1 MAYHRIT
8 PVAPG
13 PYIDLLKEN
22 IANAKR
28 PDTVVDI
35 KGPKWSITV
44 FQSVYR
50 SLRFYND
57 REVLESMLESYQ
69 NGYEAIGLN
78 CFYDPCLEVAREM
91 MNIPIVGPA
100 QSSMLIA
107 SLMGAKFGIVTF
119 HPKAIPDYENMIRF
133 YGFDNKALN
142 RPVRSLRQSFDKQME
157 GVTNPQP
164 TIEDF
169 REVATELVRDGAEVI
184 IPGCLILSPILV
196 KGKVAEVESVP
207 VLDVVSVVIKF
218 AEFMN
223 EMVKAGLPIISRRG
237 LYQGPDRNLVDEV
250 RGHFRI

>member
-1 MAYHRIT
+1 MKLAYHRIT
-8 PVAPG
+8 PVMPG

-35 KGPKWSITV
+35 KGPKRSITV

-57 REVLESMLESYQ
+57 CEVLESMLESYQ

-100 QSSMLIA
+100 QSSMVIA
-107 SLMGAKFGIVTF
+107 SLMGAKFGIVNF

-133 YGFDNKALN
+133 YDFDNKALN

-157 GVTNPQP
+157 GVTNSQP

-169 REVATELVRDGAEVI
+169 RGAATELVRDGAEVF
-184 IPGCLILSPILV
+184 P
-196 KGKVAEVESVP
+196 VA
-207 VLDVVSVVIKF
+207 
-218 AEFMN
+218 
-223 EMVKAGLPIISRRG
+223 
-237 LYQGPDRNLVDEV
+237 
-250 RGHFRI
+250 